1 MGLHQPVE
9 LGGGRRPQEM
19 EDQMGFAFHNIGE
32 LCPTLLGDSDLL
44 LHSYETGSVK
54 QENDFTF
61 QTPPRGNS
69 ILLLHF
75 RRLVLLIGTMISLFY
90 FLGGSNLLFHC

>member
-1 MGLHQPVE
+1 MGLLQPME

-44 LHSYETGSVK
+44 LHSYE
-54 QENDFTF
+54 NDRDHTF
-61 QTPPRGNS
+61 PNFSRYQITMETTTHTEYDYIPP
-69 ILLLHF
+69 
-75 RRLVLLIGTMISLFY
+75 
-90 FLGGSNLLFHC
+90 